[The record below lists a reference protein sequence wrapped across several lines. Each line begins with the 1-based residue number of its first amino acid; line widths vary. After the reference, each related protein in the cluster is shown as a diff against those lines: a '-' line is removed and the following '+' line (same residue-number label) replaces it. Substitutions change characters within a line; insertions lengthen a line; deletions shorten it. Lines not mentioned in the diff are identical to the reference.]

1 MEEKKTKRQ
10 EIFGE
15 GKYFVL
21 EEKKNGST
29 TIGPRGPKKQENEG
43 IKASKNNV
51 GMPKIAILN

>member
-10 EIFGE
+10 KIFGE

-51 GMPKIAILN
+51 GMPKMTC